1 MQIEK
6 YSRKINLNL
15 SDLFSNDP
23 EKELNEF
30 TVPNWYVMT
39 QLMVKIIL
47 AGTATVDVDARLIAL
62 QYVWV
67 YEDMA
72 YSNEWTPR

>member
-30 TVPNWYVMT
+30 TVPN
-39 QLMVKIIL
+39 
-47 AGTATVDVDARLIAL
+47 
-62 QYVWV
+62 
-67 YEDMA
+67 
-72 YSNEWTPR
+72 